1 MVYPSLGLL
10 YSYDGKLNDR
20 YYHYFQEKARGGTG
34 LVTVG
39 PVGIDF
45 IGSGGIIPMLDTD
58 EAIPA
63 FRKMAAVIK
72 DEGAR
77 AWVQL
82 FHAGAY
88 SYPMLLRG
96 SAHCAVRCL
105 FPVFQ
110 SHAPGDDNRRYRAG
124 PAGICGCCRKS
135 PGSRV

>member
-1 MVYPSLGLL
+1 MVYPSFGPSLP
-10 YSYDGKLNDR
+10 YDGKLNDR

-88 SYPMLLRG
+88 SYPMLWRAKRPLRRPL
-96 SAHCAVRCL
+96 SI
-105 FPVFQ
+105 
-110 SHAPGDDNRRYRAG
+110 PGI
-124 PAGICGCCRKS
+124 PKPC
-135 PGSRV
+135 PGR